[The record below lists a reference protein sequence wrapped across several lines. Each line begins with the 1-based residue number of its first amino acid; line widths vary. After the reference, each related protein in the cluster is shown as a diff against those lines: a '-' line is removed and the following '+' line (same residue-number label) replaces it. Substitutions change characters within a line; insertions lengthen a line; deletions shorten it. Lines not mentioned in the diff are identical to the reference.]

1 MTASRPTFFAVIT
14 GGGTSG
20 HVIPALAIAELLQD
34 GGVSKDQLHFV
45 GSTNG
50 IETTLVPPTG
60 ISMSLLTVQGFGRG
74 LSPRAL
80 KKNFRT
86 FQVLR
91 NASRHAERL
100 LSSLRPSVVVSVG
113 GYASVPATRAAKKLN
128 IPVVT
133 VSYDRLPGLATR
145 LQARS
150 ASGVAVAYLP
160 SKLKNA
166 TLTGAPVRRVLRNL
180 DLSSTRTDART
191 RLSIPIDRK
200 VICITG
206 GSLGSAKLNSV
217 ARTLVENNQSRN
229 DICVIHLTGERYI
242 DDDLPI
248 LDNDAE
254 IVYRRLKSTVAMQD
268 VYSASDLV
276 VARAGASTIAELS
289 TIGIASV
296 LVPWSGAAE
305 DHQTANAK
313 WLDDLGGSL
322 VINERKTTN
331 NEIADQI
338 IDLID
343 DQAKLR
349 VLANAAWL
357 AGKQHRESTL
367 TELIF
372 SVAGQKGRQHID
384 LREPKRVH
392 IVGVGGPGMSAVAT
406 VLAEMGHQVSG
417 SDIRR
422 SELTTRLENLG
433 ITINI
438 GHNPEV
444 VLGCDF
450 VTGSPAIAESN
461 IEYQKARDLNI
472 RVLSRA
478 ETLASICRCATSVGV
493 AGTHGKT
500 TTSSMLTT
508 ILLGAGKNPS
518 YLIGGDVISLNRGAS
533 WSNSELFVVEADES
547 DGTHAQ
553 LPLAA
558 TILTNIDIDHL
569 DHFKTQA
576 AIEQSFFDY
585 VGNIAGPR
593 VLCLDDPACALIA
606 QTHNAITYS
615 VNDKSS
621 ADFVATSIKFKN
633 GSSSFGVAQ
642 NLGSQSVELGRI
654 NLPLRGHHN
663 VSNALAA
670 LAMAMQFG
678 VEFEQAAQALSNFGG
693 VARRFDVQGVDHGA
707 TFVDDYAH
715 LPNEISAV
723 LSGVRDESDNWSRVV
738 AVFQPNRFNRM
749 SVISHLYAD
758 SFVAA
763 DLVVITD
770 IYSSGTEPISGVT
783 GQLVVD
789 AILESH
795 PNSRVI
801 YQPSRTNL
809 VEFLADEI
817 KDGDLCISMGC
828 GDISS
833 LPSEVI
839 ARRRGKSN

>member
-74 LSPRAL
+74 LSPRVL

-166 TLTGAPVRRVLRNL
+166 SLTGAPVRRVLRNL
-180 DLSSTRTDART
+180 DLSLTRTDART

>member
-60 ISMSLLTVQGFGRG
+60 IPMSLLTVQGFGRG

-166 TLTGAPVRRVLRNL
+166 SLTGAPVRRVLRNL
-180 DLSSTRTDART
+180 DLSLTRTDART

>member
-60 ISMSLLTVQGFGRG
+60 IPMSLLTVQGFGRG

>member
-34 GGVSKDQLHFV
+34 GGVTKDQLHFV

-60 ISMSLLTVQGFGRG
+60 IPMSLLTVQGFGRG

-166 TLTGAPVRRVLRNL
+166 SLTGAPVRRVLRNL
-180 DLSSTRTDART
+180 DLSLTRTDART

-322 VINERKTTN
+322 VINERKTAN

-654 NLPLRGHHN
+654 ILPLRGHHN

>member
-1 MTASRPTFFAVIT
+1 
-14 GGGTSG
+14 
-20 HVIPALAIAELLQD
+20 
-34 GGVSKDQLHFV
+34 
-45 GSTNG
+45 
-50 IETTLVPPTG
+50 
-60 ISMSLLTVQGFGRG
+60 
-74 LSPRAL
+74 
-80 KKNFRT
+80 
-86 FQVLR
+86 
-91 NASRHAERL
+91 
-100 LSSLRPSVVVSVG
+100 
-113 GYASVPATRAAKKLN
+113 
-128 IPVVT
+128 
-133 VSYDRLPGLATR
+133 
-145 LQARS
+145 
-150 ASGVAVAYLP
+150 
-160 SKLKNA
+160 
-166 TLTGAPVRRVLRNL
+166 
-180 DLSSTRTDART
+180 
-191 RLSIPIDRK
+191 
-200 VICITG
+200 
-206 GSLGSAKLNSV
+206 
-217 ARTLVENNQSRN
+217 
-229 DICVIHLTGERYI
+229 
-242 DDDLPI
+242 
-248 LDNDAE
+248 
-254 IVYRRLKSTVAMQD
+254 
-268 VYSASDLV
+268 
-276 VARAGASTIAELS
+276 
-289 TIGIASV
+289 
-296 LVPWSGAAE
+296 
-305 DHQTANAK
+305 
-313 WLDDLGGSL
+313 
-322 VINERKTTN
+322 
-331 NEIADQI
+331 
-338 IDLID
+338 
-343 DQAKLR
+343 
-349 VLANAAWL
+349 
-357 AGKQHRESTL
+357 
-367 TELIF
+367 
-372 SVAGQKGRQHID
+372 

-406 VLAEMGHQVSG
+406 VLVEMGHQVSG

-450 VTGSPAIAESN
+450 VTGSPAIAEAN
-461 IEYQKARDLNI
+461 IEYRKARDLSI

-533 WSNSELFVVEADES
+533 WSNGELFVVEADES

-606 QTHNAITYS
+606 QTRNAITYS
-615 VNDKSS
+615 VNDMSS

-633 GSSSFGVAQ
+633 GSSSFVVAQ
-642 NLGSQSVELGRI
+642 NRGSQSVELGRI

-693 VARRFDVQGVDHGA
+693 VARRFDVQGIDHGA

-770 IYSSGTEPISGVT
+770 IYSSGTEPIAGVT

-789 AILESH
+789 AILKSH

-828 GDISS
+828 GDIAS

>member
-60 ISMSLLTVQGFGRG
+60 IPMSLLTVQGFGRG

-113 GYASVPATRAAKKLN
+113 GYASVPATRAAKKLK

-160 SKLKNA
+160 SKLINA

-615 VNDKSS
+615 VNDNSS
-621 ADFVATSIKFKN
+621 ADYVATSIKFKN
-633 GSSSFGVAQ
+633 GSSSFGFAQ

>member
-60 ISMSLLTVQGFGRG
+60 IPMSLLTVQGFGRG

-113 GYASVPATRAAKKLN
+113 GYVSVPATRAAKKLN

-133 VSYDRLPGLATR
+133 VSYDRQPGLATR

-166 TLTGAPVRRVLRNL
+166 SLTGAPVRRVLRNL
-180 DLSSTRTDART
+180 DLSLTRTDART

-248 LDNDAE
+248 LDNDTE

-615 VNDKSS
+615 VNDNSS
-621 ADFVATSIKFKN
+621 ADYVATSIKFKN

>member
-60 ISMSLLTVQGFGRG
+60 IPMSLLTVQGFGRG

-86 FQVLR
+86 FRVLR

-113 GYASVPATRAAKKLN
+113 GYASVPATRAAKKLK
-128 IPVVT
+128 IPIVT
-133 VSYDRLPGLATR
+133 VSYDRQPGLATR

-160 SKLKNA
+160 SKLINA

-349 VLANAAWL
+349 VLANAARL

-621 ADFVATSIKFKN
+621 ADYVATSIKFKN
-633 GSSSFGVAQ
+633 GSSSFGFAQ

>member
-60 ISMSLLTVQGFGRG
+60 IPMSLLTVQGFGRG

-86 FQVLR
+86 FRVLR

-113 GYASVPATRAAKKLN
+113 GYVSVPATRAAKKLK

-133 VSYDRLPGLATR
+133 VSYDRQPGLATR

>member
-60 ISMSLLTVQGFGRG
+60 IPMSLLTVQGFGRG

-80 KKNFRT
+80 QKNFRT

-331 NEIADQI
+331 SEIADQI

-615 VNDKSS
+615 VNDNSS
-621 ADFVATSIKFKN
+621 ADYVATSIKFKN

>member
-34 GGVSKDQLHFV
+34 GGVTKDQLHFV

-60 ISMSLLTVQGFGRG
+60 IPMSLLTVQGFGRG

-113 GYASVPATRAAKKLN
+113 GYASVPATRAAKKMN

-133 VSYDRLPGLATR
+133 VSYDRQPGLATR

-166 TLTGAPVRRVLRNL
+166 SLTGAPVRRVLRNL

-248 LDNDAE
+248 LDNYTE

-615 VNDKSS
+615 VNDNSS
-621 ADFVATSIKFKN
+621 ADYVATSIKFKN

>member
-60 ISMSLLTVQGFGRG
+60 IPMSLLTVQGFGRG

-322 VINERKTTN
+322 VINERKTAN

-621 ADFVATSIKFKN
+621 ADFVATLIKFKN

-654 NLPLRGHHN
+654 ILPLRGHHN

-770 IYSSGTEPISGVT
+770 IYSSGTEPILGVT

>member
-34 GGVSKDQLHFV
+34 GGVTKDQLHFV

-593 VLCLDDPACALIA
+593 VLCLDNPACALIA

>member
-60 ISMSLLTVQGFGRG
+60 IPMSLLTVQGFGRG

-160 SKLKNA
+160 SKLINA

-248 LDNDAE
+248 LDNDTE

-322 VINERKTTN
+322 VINERKTAN

-338 IDLID
+338 TNLID

-654 NLPLRGHHN
+654 ILPLRGHHN

>member
-60 ISMSLLTVQGFGRG
+60 IPMSLLTVQGFGRG

-615 VNDKSS
+615 VNDNSS

>member
-60 ISMSLLTVQGFGRG
+60 IPMSLLTVQGFGRG

-113 GYASVPATRAAKKLN
+113 GYASVPATRAAKKMN

-160 SKLKNA
+160 SKLINA

-206 GSLGSAKLNSV
+206 GSLGSANLNSV
-217 ARTLVENNQSRN
+217 ARTLVENHQSRN

-322 VINERKTTN
+322 VINERKSAN

-406 VLAEMGHQVSG
+406 VLVEMGHQVSG

-615 VNDKSS
+615 VNDNSS
-621 ADFVATSIKFKN
+621 ADYVATSIKFKN

>member
-60 ISMSLLTVQGFGRG
+60 IPMSLLTVQGFGRG

-654 NLPLRGHHN
+654 ILPLRGHHN

>member
-60 ISMSLLTVQGFGRG
+60 IPMSLLTVQGFGRG

-160 SKLKNA
+160 SKLINA

>member
-60 ISMSLLTVQGFGRG
+60 IPMSLLTVQGFGRG

-86 FQVLR
+86 FRVLR

-113 GYASVPATRAAKKLN
+113 GYASVPATRAAKKLK
-128 IPVVT
+128 IPIVT
-133 VSYDRLPGLATR
+133 VSYDRQPGLATR

-160 SKLKNA
+160 SKLINA

-322 VINERKTTN
+322 VINERKTAN

-349 VLANAAWL
+349 VLANAARL

-621 ADFVATSIKFKN
+621 ADYVATSIKFKN
-633 GSSSFGVAQ
+633 GSSSFGFAQ

>member
-60 ISMSLLTVQGFGRG
+60 IPMSLLTVQGFGRG

-113 GYASVPATRAAKKLN
+113 GYASVPATRAAKKMN

-593 VLCLDDPACALIA
+593 VLCLDDPACVLIA

-654 NLPLRGHHN
+654 ILPLRGHHN